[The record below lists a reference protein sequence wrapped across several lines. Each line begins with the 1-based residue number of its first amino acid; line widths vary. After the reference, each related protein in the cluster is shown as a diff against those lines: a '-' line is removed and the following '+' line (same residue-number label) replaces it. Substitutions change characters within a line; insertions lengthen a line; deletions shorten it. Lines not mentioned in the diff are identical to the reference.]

1 MSNGGLGFYDIGEL
15 DIGQGGDD
23 LSIVGDEL
31 AEMIGEDDVVSLM
44 GRGGGDDV
52 ESLLAA
58 SMGGARARGRLARAL
73 LARRL
78 GQRGAVVTT
87 RGPTKSREFPIG
99 FDSGPVLIVAG
110 AATQIIS
117 RPQVPFRPERFVVPS
132 DIAGSFTI
140 DDIKVGKDS
149 QLVATGPIPAR
160 IFEEGSFG
168 VRLSMDTAQ
177 VANDIT
183 VSATNVSLA
192 AARFRA
198 AMIGTAVE

>member
-1 MSNGGLGFYDIGEL
+1 MPGLSFYDISG
-15 DIGQGGDD
+15 DDD
-23 LSIVGDEL
+23 LSVVGDEF
-31 AEMIGEDDVVSLM
+31 AEMIGEDDILSLM
-44 GRGGGDDV
+44 GGGGDLDIGAGDDV
-52 ESLLAA
+52 ERLLAA
-58 SMGGARARGRLARAL
+58 SMGGARARGNLARAM

-78 GQRGAVVTT
+78 AQRGAVVTS
-87 RGPTKSREFPIG
+87 RGPTRSREFPIG
-99 FDSGPVLIVAG
+99 FDSGVNLIAAN
-110 AATQIIS
+110 AATQIVS

-140 DDIKVGKDS
+140 DDLKIGKDS

-168 VRLSMDTAQ
+168 VRLQMDTAQ

-198 AMIGTAVE
+198 AMIGTAVQ